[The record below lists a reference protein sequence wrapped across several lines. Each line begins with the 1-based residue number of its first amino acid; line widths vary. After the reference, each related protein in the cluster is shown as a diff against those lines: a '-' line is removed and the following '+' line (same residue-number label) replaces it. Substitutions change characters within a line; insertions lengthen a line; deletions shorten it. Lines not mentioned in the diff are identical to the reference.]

1 MKFLDSNI
9 LVYAADESQPD
20 KYERACDILD
30 AVA

>member
-9 LVYAADESQPD
+9 LIYAADELQSG